1 MSTVARN
8 SVGRSCRLSRPVGSN
23 LTARIQPVR
32 AVKVEKEVEEAAE
45 GARRLLSTLAG
56 VVLCRN
62 GVDAHCVVLQSRSCL
77 MMGLMSHPPLSRCVL
92 STRIGRGTAS
102 ILVGTILVSIHCTA
116 APAAASSA
124 GDGHQYS
131 ALFANC
137 NCNSST
143 AIDVTLCILNCRC
156 SSC

>member
-77 MMGLMSHPPLSRCVL
+77 MMGLMSHPPLSRCTFNQDWSRHCQHL
-92 STRIGRGTAS
+92 S
-102 ILVGTILVSIHCTA
+102 
-116 APAAASSA
+116 
-124 GDGHQYS
+124 GDNTSQHP
-131 ALFANC
+131 LH
-137 NCNSST
+137 SST
-143 AIDVTLCILNCRC
+143 SSSQQRWRRSSIQRTFCKLQLQLLN
-156 SSC
+156 SN